1 MITNFIA
8 GFVIW
13 GLYFYLL
20 YYLTKQPTV
29 DVNLIRFVVVV
40 GWLFMI
46 VRLVVNYLLK

>member
-1 MITNFIA
+1 MIVNFIV

-29 DVNLIRFVVVV
+29 DVKLIRFVILT
-40 GWLFMI
+40 GWAFMI
-46 VRLVVNYLLK
+46 VRLVVTYLLK